1 MRKPIAAERS
11 QYFHFGAP
19 TCQGKYSREYNGK
32 NLKETKTR
40 RSTIRLSIREEEEE
54 HSSITEQHRCIHV
67 TKLISTVRGRRVYVY
82 VSRCS
87 FKSTYIILH
96 GTI

>member
-40 RSTIRLSIREEEEE
+40 RSTHKTIDREES
-54 HSSITEQHRCIHV
+54 SSITEQHRCIHV

-96 GTI
+96 GII